1 MNGELLIC
9 FLSDKRDKIRQLAS
23 SVLQKVRAERS
34 LGLEQQPVERPGAD
48 RFLQREEEKEEN
60 DRDLSRW
67 RNDSGLYWPPGS
79 PALNPLKCLTLGGHY
94 PAQIWGLEKYRSVLE
109 VGNHGGRGK
118 APPLSPIWL

>member
-9 FLSDKRDKIRQLAS
+9 LFSDKKDKIRQLAA

-34 LGLEQQPVERPGAD
+34 LGLEQQPVERTEAD
-48 RFLQREEEKEEN
+48 RFLQGEEEKEEN

-67 RNDSGLYWPPGS
+67 RNDSGLYQLPGS

-94 PAQIWGLEKYRSVLE
+94 PTQIWGLEKYRSVLE
-109 VGNHGGRGK
+109 VGNHDGRGK
-118 APPLSPIWL
+118 APPLCPIRP

>member
-9 FLSDKRDKIRQLAS
+9 FFSDKKDKIRQLAS

-67 RNDSGLYWPPGS
+67 RNDSGLY
-79 PALNPLKCLTLGGHY
+79 
-94 PAQIWGLEKYRSVLE
+94 
-109 VGNHGGRGK
+109 
-118 APPLSPIWL
+118 